1 MKNKLLTIALASVLA
16 MSTLVGCGKEDNKNV
31 EVQTET
37 AVEDAVTEEVAEI
50 PAEGA
55 ETVEVVEEESNTV
68 DMTIEEYISYIH
80 SKSSD
85 SVKEFIF
92 GVQTQND
99 AEHTCSNTYDV
110 QLTNEGLCAVD
121 IRNMAY
127 SFAGTLSD
135 ENSWFMPPVFALN
148 GYGLLDESAMWSDV
162 YFEYDSSI
170 NATVMKS
177 ADGTALAYFG
187 EASIVN
193 EYIIFTTHFDDGD
206 YVVYVNTYY
215 DRVSYPTKDADGKE
229 INFVTHH

>member
-1 MKNKLLTIALASVLA
+1 MKNKLLTIVLASVLA
-16 MSTLVGCGKEDNKNV
+16 ISTLVGCGKEDNKNV

-37 AVEDAVTEEVAEI
+37 AVEDAVTEEAAEI

-135 ENSWFMPPVFALN
+135 
-148 GYGLLDESAMWSDV
+148 
-162 YFEYDSSI
+162 
-170 NATVMKS
+170 
-177 ADGTALAYFG
+177 
-187 EASIVN
+187 
-193 EYIIFTTHFDDGD
+193 
-206 YVVYVNTYY
+206 
-215 DRVSYPTKDADGKE
+215 
-229 INFVTHH
+229 